1 MLRSLVGSEMCIR
14 DSNLPMTEEN
24 KTDKKK
30 CGGKSKAM
38 FAYGI
43 IQLGSSV
50 VSAVALAAIALSFC
64 SLKQESKVFNECVE
78 EVQAAGKI
86 SSDAVHFCNG
96 GK

>member
-1 MLRSLVGSEMCIR
+1 
-14 DSNLPMTEEN
+14 MTEEN
-24 KTDKKK
+24 KTDKKQ
-30 CGGKSKAM
+30 CGGKGKAM

-50 VSAVALAAIALSFC
+50 VSALALTAIALSFC

-78 EVQAAGKI
+78 EIQATGKS
-86 SSDAVHFCNG
+86 SSDAVRFCNG

>member
-1 MLRSLVGSEMCIR
+1 
-14 DSNLPMTEEN
+14 MTEDN
-24 KTDKKK
+24 KIEKKK

-43 IQLGSSV
+43 IQLSSSV

-64 SLKQESKVFNECVE
+64 SLKQESKLFNECVE
-78 EVQAAGKI
+78 EIQSTGKN
-86 SSDAVHFCNG
+86 SSDAVRFCNG

>member
-1 MLRSLVGSEMCIR
+1 
-14 DSNLPMTEEN
+14 MTEEN

-43 IQLGSSV
+43 IQLGSSI
-50 VSAVALAAIALSFC
+50 VSAVALAVIALSFC
-64 SLKQESKVFNECVE
+64 SLKQESKMFNECVE
-78 EVQAAGKI
+78 EVQGTGK
-86 SSDAVHFCNG
+86 SSSNAVRFCNG

>member
-1 MLRSLVGSEMCIR
+1 
-14 DSNLPMTEEN
+14 MTEEN

-30 CGGKSKAM
+30 CGGKGKAM

-50 VSAVALAAIALSFC
+50 VSALALTAIALSFC
-64 SLKQESKVFNECVE
+64 SLKEESKVFNECVE
-78 EVQAAGKI
+78 EIQASGKS
-86 SSDAVHFCNG
+86 SSDAVRFCNG

>member
-1 MLRSLVGSEMCIR
+1 
-14 DSNLPMTEEN
+14 MTEEN

-30 CGGKSKAM
+30 CSGKGKAM
-38 FAYGI
+38 FAYGL
-43 IQLGSSV
+43 IQLCSSV

-78 EVQAAGKI
+78 EIQATGKS
-86 SSDAVHFCNG
+86 SSDAVRFCNG

>member
-1 MLRSLVGSEMCIR
+1 
-14 DSNLPMTEEN
+14 MTEN
-24 KTDKKK
+24 NTKNQKK

-43 IQLGSSV
+43 IQLGSNV

-78 EVQAAGKI
+78 EIQATGKS
-86 SSDAVHFCNG
+86 SSDAVRFCNG

>member
-1 MLRSLVGSEMCIR
+1 
-14 DSNLPMTEEN
+14 MTEEN

-30 CGGKSKAM
+30 CGGKGKAM

-50 VSAVALAAIALSFC
+50 VSALALTAIALSFC

-78 EVQAAGKI
+78 EIQATGK
-86 SSDAVHFCNG
+86 SSSNAVRFCNG

>member
-1 MLRSLVGSEMCIR
+1 
-14 DSNLPMTEEN
+14 MTEEN
-24 KTDKKK
+24 KIDKKK
-30 CGGKSKAM
+30 CGGKGKAM

-50 VSAVALAAIALSFC
+50 VSALALTAIALSFC

-78 EVQAAGKI
+78 EIQATGKS
-86 SSDAVHFCNG
+86 SSDAVRFCNG

>member
-1 MLRSLVGSEMCIR
+1 
-14 DSNLPMTEEN
+14 MTEEN
-24 KTDKKK
+24 KKDTKK

-64 SLKQESKVFNECVE
+64 SVKQESKVFNECVE
-78 EVQAAGKI
+78 EVRATGKS
-86 SSDAVHFCNG
+86 SSDAVRFCNG
-96 GK
+96 GN

>member
-1 MLRSLVGSEMCIR
+1 
-14 DSNLPMTEEN
+14 MTEESN
-24 KTDKKK
+24 KEKKK
-30 CGGKSKAM
+30 CGGKGKTM

-64 SLKQESKVFNECVE
+64 SIKKEAKLFNECVE
-78 EVQAAGKI
+78 EIQASGKNA
-86 SSDAVHFCNG
+86 SSAVRFCNG

>member
-1 MLRSLVGSEMCIR
+1 
-14 DSNLPMTEEN
+14 MTEEN

-30 CGGKSKAM
+30 CSGKSKMM

-50 VSAVALAAIALSFC
+50 VSAVALAAIALSLC
-64 SLKQESKVFNECVE
+64 SVKQESKVFKECVE
-78 EVQAAGKI
+78 EIQATGK
-86 SSDAVHFCNG
+86 SSSQAVRFCNG

>member
-1 MLRSLVGSEMCIR
+1 
-14 DSNLPMTEEN
+14 MTEEN

-30 CGGKSKAM
+30 CGGKGKAM

-50 VSAVALAAIALSFC
+50 VSALALTAIALSFC

-78 EVQAAGKI
+78 EIQATGKS
-86 SSDAVHFCNG
+86 SSDAVRFCNG
-96 GK
+96 G

>member
-1 MLRSLVGSEMCIR
+1 
-14 DSNLPMTEEN
+14 MTEEN

-30 CGGKSKAM
+30 CVGKGKAM

-43 IQLGSSV
+43 IQLGSRL
-50 VSAVALAAIALSFC
+50 VSAIALATIAFGFC

-78 EVQAAGKI
+78 EIQATGK
-86 SSDAVHFCNG
+86 SSSEAVRFCNG

>member
-1 MLRSLVGSEMCIR
+1 
-14 DSNLPMTEEN
+14 MTEEN

-30 CGGKSKAM
+30 CSGKGKAM

-43 IQLGSSV
+43 IQLGSNI

-78 EVQAAGKI
+78 EIQATGKS
-86 SSDAVHFCNG
+86 SSDAVRFCNG

>member
-1 MLRSLVGSEMCIR
+1 
-14 DSNLPMTEEN
+14 MTEEN

-50 VSAVALAAIALSFC
+50 VSAVALAIIALGFC

-78 EVQAAGKI
+78 EMQASGK
-86 SSDAVHFCNG
+86 SSSGAVRFCNG

>member
-1 MLRSLVGSEMCIR
+1 
-14 DSNLPMTEEN
+14 MTEEN

-30 CGGKSKAM
+30 CSGKGKAM

-43 IQLGSSV
+43 IQLGSNV

-78 EVQAAGKI
+78 EIQATGK
-86 SSDAVHFCNG
+86 SSSGAVRFCNG

>member
-1 MLRSLVGSEMCIR
+1 MS
-14 DSNLPMTEEN
+14 EEN
-24 KTDKKK
+24 KTAKKK
-30 CGGKSKAM
+30 CGGKGKAM

-50 VSAVALAAIALSFC
+50 VSALALTAIALSFC

-78 EVQAAGKI
+78 EIQSTGKS
-86 SSDAVHFCNG
+86 SSDAVRFCNG